1 MRSFLVVSSAILLA
15 ATVSAQKPL
24 GVVKSVTAT
33 ATGETGRF
41 QFTVRGDNPCG
52 AVSIELNDG
61 SEAITFAIERLPY
74 TAVREF
80 ERVGTHRV
88 IAKGHGDCIGEVT
101 TEVTVTAVRP
111 RPARPTPPPTPPSRP
126 EPARAIRFAE
136 MDDNGNREI
145 SRNEWRGSARSFA
158 FHDWNNDNKL
168 AGDEVRLTSEID
180 DDKGDNFD
188 DLDLNKDNRLAR
200 NEWHGS
206 AAAFQTLDRNNDG
219 VLTRGEAAK
228 SIETSG
234 VRTGSVRGGSASAG
248 QTQKPGAAGA
258 VMVAATRDWTDTGI
272 TLQAGDLLD
281 ITASGQIFYAPGKGA
296 FAPPAGAGRATA
308 AAPMPNMEIGALVG
322 RIGDGR
328 VFFVGDTMTG
338 YRAQTAGG
346 LFLRVNDDVLTDNR
360 GEFRA
365 QIAVT
370 RR

>member
-1 MRSFLVVSSAILLA
+1 MRPILVVSSAILLSSA
-15 ATVSAQKPL
+15 ISAQQPL
-24 GVVKSVTAT
+24 GVVKSVTAA

-52 AVSIELNDG
+52 AVYIDLGDG

-74 TAVREF
+74 TVVREY
-80 ERVGTHRV
+80 EKAGTHRA
-88 IAKGHGDCIGEVT
+88 IAKGMGNCIGEVT

-126 EPARAIRFAE
+126 APAPAIRFAD

-145 SRNEWRGSARSFA
+145 SRTEWRGSARSFA
-158 FHDWNNDNKL
+158 FHDWNSDNKL
-168 AGDEVRLTSEID
+168 SGDEGRLVGEID

-200 NEWHGS
+200 NEWHGN

-219 VLTRGEAAK
+219 VLTRAEAAK

-234 VRTGSVRGGSASAG
+234 VRTGSVRGGSVSAG

-258 VMVAATRDWTDTGI
+258 VMVAATREWTDTGV

-296 FAPPAGAGRATA
+296 FAPPSGSGRATA
-308 AAPMPNMEIGALVG
+308 AAPMPNVEIGALLG

-328 VFFVGDTMTG
+328 IFFVGETMAG
-338 YRAQTAGG
+338 YRAQTAGR